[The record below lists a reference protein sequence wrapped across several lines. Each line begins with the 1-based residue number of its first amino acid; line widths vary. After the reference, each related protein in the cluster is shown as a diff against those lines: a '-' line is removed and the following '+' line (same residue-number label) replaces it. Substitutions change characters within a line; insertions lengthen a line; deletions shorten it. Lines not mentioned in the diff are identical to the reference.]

1 MSESPRAD
9 SETYQQDAGA
19 IANLA
24 ARFSGRVIEDGEL
37 AFLQMRSNAAT
48 PHGNSLALPPSEN
61 PLSAVAV
68 KPNED
73 VHHRPGLTP
82 AVAATLAAIPHD
94 HVHHWRLSDG
104 RASHSDLSQLLS
116 AFSSAELSAQDLAA
130 LVCKHE
136 DDTARSGHLER
147 TQPPI
152 GSGRPADAPTAG
164 RAAHPRLS
172 SGGGSDGQRGDVVKI

>member
-48 PHGNSLALPPSEN
+48 PRGNS
-61 PLSAVAV
+61 
-68 KPNED
+68 
-73 VHHRPGLTP
+73 
-82 AVAATLAAIPHD
+82 VAATLAATPHD

-104 RASHSDLSQLLS
+104 RASHSDLSQLLG
-116 AFSSAELSAQDLAA
+116 AFSSAGLSAQDLAA

-136 DDTARSGHLER
+136 DDTARSDHLER

-164 RAAHPRLS
+164 RAARPRLS
-172 SGGGSDGQRGDVVKI
+172 PGGGSDGQRGDVVKI